1 MFENSCVL
9 NNNAERIILGRENMT
24 KIAIIKKN
32 GKNLSKRPFFQQ
44 KIKKKTNYSREFGTE
59 GFFFEIDFT
68 PLVSRL
74 WSQVGC
80 VKKQYSLQEI

>member
-1 MFENSCVL
+1 ME
-9 NNNAERIILGRENMT
+9 
-24 KIAIIKKN
+24 KIYEKDHFSN
-32 GKNLSKRPFFQQ
+32 KRLKRKQ
-44 KIKKKTNYSREFGTE
+44 TSREFGTE